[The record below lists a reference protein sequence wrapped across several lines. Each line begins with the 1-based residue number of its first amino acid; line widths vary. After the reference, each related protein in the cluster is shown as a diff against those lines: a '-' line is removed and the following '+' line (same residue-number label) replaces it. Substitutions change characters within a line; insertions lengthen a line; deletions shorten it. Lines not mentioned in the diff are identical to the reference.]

1 MTRAEAGAATASLPT
16 LGTNKDSPDGPRI
29 RDSLLSWEHNGELQ
43 TGRNLQG
50 AVWSPAEQVHTNV
63 SREGWTDGQL
73 GSADVLTS
81 HGTRS
86 DFTGS
91 HCPHPVCQTRQ
102 HRTRAQAA
110 PAGRTSLR
118 PGLACVW
125 ALCVTCQTFG
135 TCTRT
140 CGPCSVVCVDDTFAQ
155 RRSFSL
161 LSPPSCHCPLETL
174 DGRIQVATKAPKEG
188 ARLPSCDL
196 GTASALWACLP
207 PSHAC
212 FLGQ

>member
-1 MTRAEAGAATASLPT
+1 MRAEAGAATASLPT

-91 HCPHPVCQTRQ
+91 HCPLPVCQTRQ

-110 PAGRTSLR
+110 PAGRTSSGR
-118 PGLACVW
+118 GWPA
-125 ALCVTCQTFG
+125 
-135 TCTRT
+135 
-140 CGPCSVVCVDDTFAQ
+140 CGPCVSRARHLAPAHARVVPVPLCAWMTHLPRGGRSPCS
-155 RRSFSL
+155 RR
-161 LSPPSCHCPLETL
+161 PRAIVP
-174 DGRIQVATKAPKEG
+174 
-188 ARLPSCDL
+188 
-196 GTASALWACLP
+196 
-207 PSHAC
+207 
-212 FLGQ
+212 